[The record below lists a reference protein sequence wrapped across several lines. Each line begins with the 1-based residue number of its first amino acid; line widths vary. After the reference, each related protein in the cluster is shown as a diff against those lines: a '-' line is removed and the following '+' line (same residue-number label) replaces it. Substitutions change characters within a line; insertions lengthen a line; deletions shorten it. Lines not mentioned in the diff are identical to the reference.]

1 MKQFERTNFSIEEI
15 DSETDRARFII
26 EPLERGFG
34 TTIGNSLRR
43 VLLSSLPGT
52 SVFAIKIEG
61 VHHEFSVIPGVE
73 EDVTSI
79 VLNLKDLVLK
89 IDDEDESE
97 YTLTIDKSGPG
108 PIYAADIKTPA
119 EVEVIN
125 KDLVIANLAADGKLE
140 MEIFVRNGR
149 GYVTAE
155 INKKEMKHIGMIP
168 TDSNYSPVERV
179 SYAVEPTRI
188 GESEKYDSLI
198 MDIKTNGSKTCQ
210 EVVALAAKILMEHL
224 SLFVDLNSIALD
236 TKVIADEGEDVSFK
250 VLDMPI
256 EDLDLSV
263 RSYNC
268 LKRANI
274 QTVQELVNRSEND
287 MNKIR
292 NLGKK
297 SLKEIKEKI
306 IELGLSYRDDE
317 N

>member
-1 MKQFERTNFSIEEI
+1 MKQFERTSFSIEEH
-15 DSETDRARFII
+15 DSETNYAKFVI

-34 TTIGNSLRR
+34 TTLGNALRR
-43 VLLSSLPGT
+43 VLLSSLPGAST
-52 SVFAIKIEG
+52 YAVNVEG
-61 VHHEFSVIPGVE
+61 VHHEYSVISGVI

-79 VLNLKDLVLK
+79 ILNLKDIVLS
-89 IDDEDESE
+89 IDNDDEVV
-97 YTLTIDKSGPG
+97 LTIDKKGEGPV
-108 PIYAADIKTPA
+108 YAGDILVPA
-119 EVEVIN
+119 RVEIIN
-125 KDLVIANLAADGKLE
+125 KDLVIANLASNGHLQMDIYA
-140 MEIFVRNGR
+140 RNGR
-149 GYVTAE
+149 GYVPAD
-155 INKKEMKHIGMIP
+155 INKKELKQIGVIP

-179 SYAVEPTRI
+179 SYLVEPTRV
-188 GESEKYDSLI
+188 GENEKYDRLV
-198 MDIKTNGSKTCQ
+198 MEIKTNGSKSCQ
-210 EVVALAAKILMEHL
+210 EVLALAAKIIIEHL
-224 SLFVDLNSIALD
+224 NLFVELNDLALE
-236 TKVIADEGEDVSFK
+236 TKVMADEEDDNSFK

-274 QTVQELVNRSEND
+274 QTVQELVNRTEDD

-306 IELGLSYRDDE
+306 TELGLSYIEED

>member
-1 MKQFERTNFSIEEI
+1 MKQFERTNFSIEEHNS
-15 DSETDRARFII
+15 DTSYAKFVI

-34 TTIGNSLRR
+34 TTIGNALRR
-43 VLLSSLPGT
+43 VLLSSLPGA
-52 SVFAIKIEG
+52 SIYAVNVEG
-61 VHHEFSVIPGVE
+61 VHHEFSVIEGVI
-73 EDVTSI
+73 EDITSI
-79 VLNLKDLVLK
+79 ILNLKDLVLT
-89 IDDEDESE
+89 IDDDDD
-97 YTLTIDKSGPG
+97 YVLTIDKKGEGPV
-108 PIYAADIKTPA
+108 YASDILVPA
-119 EVEVIN
+119 GVEVVN
-125 KDLVIANLAADGKLE
+125 KDLVIANLATDGHLQ
-140 MEIFVRNGR
+140 MDIFARNGR

-155 INKKEMKHIGMIP
+155 INKKELKQIGMIP

-179 SYAVEPTRI
+179 SYSVEPTRV
-188 GESEKYDSLI
+188 GENEKYDSLV
-198 MDIKTNGSKTCQ
+198 MEVTTNGSKTCQ
-210 EVVALAAKILMEHL
+210 EVLALAAKILIEHL
-224 SLFVDLNSIALD
+224 NLFVELNDLALE
-236 TKVIADEGEDVSFK
+236 TKVMADEEEDTSFK

-274 QTVQELVNRSEND
+274 QTVQELVNRTEDD

-306 IELGLSYRDDE
+306 IELGLSYREED

>member
-1 MKQFERTNFSIEEI
+1 MKQFERTNFSIDEHNS
-15 DSETDRARFII
+15 DTSYAKFNI

-34 TTIGNSLRR
+34 TTLGNALRR
-43 VLLSSLPGT
+43 VLLSSLPGAST
-52 SVFAIKIEG
+52 YAIQVEG
-61 VHHEFSVIPGVE
+61 VHHEFSVVEGVV

-79 VLNLKDLVLK
+79 ILNLKDLVFS
-89 IDDEDESE
+89 IDGDDEVV
-97 YTLTIDKSGPG
+97 LTIDKKGEGPV
-108 PIYAADIKTPA
+108 YASDILAPA
-119 EVEVIN
+119 GVEIIN
-125 KDLVIANLAADGKLE
+125 GDLVLANLAAGGHLQMD
-140 MEIFVRNGR
+140 IYARNGR
-149 GYVTAE
+149 GYVQAE
-155 INKKEMKHIGMIP
+155 INKKELKQIGMIP

-179 SYAVEPTRI
+179 SYSVEPTRV
-188 GESEKYDSLI
+188 GENEKYDCLI
-198 MDIKTNGSKTCQ
+198 MEITTNGSKTCQ
-210 EVVALAAKILMEHL
+210 EVLAVAAKILMEHL
-224 SLFVDLNSIALD
+224 NLFVELNDLALETQVMAEEEED
-236 TKVIADEGEDVSFK
+236 TSHK

-274 QTVQELVNRSEND
+274 QTVQELISRSEDD

-306 IELGLSYRDDE
+306 TELGLSYKEEE